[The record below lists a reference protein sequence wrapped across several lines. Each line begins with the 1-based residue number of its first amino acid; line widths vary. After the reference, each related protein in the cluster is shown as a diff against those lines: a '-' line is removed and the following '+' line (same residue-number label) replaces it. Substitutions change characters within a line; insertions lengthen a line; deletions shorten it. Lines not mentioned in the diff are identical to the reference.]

1 QEVLLEFLKIDEF
14 TTAGIRFFEA
24 QSSMLLQ
31 CEVFHIIAADGTA
44 HGVDF
49 EDGFNNGNQVIGGEI
64 HSCSNGVYIGAGAVQ
79 NSVCT
84 TIEGCSGI
92 GLIANSCSALYVKSY
107 FELNTLAHIQ
117 VANSGSYDAPARSL
131 HFDSCHFSSSQVVAQ
146 LYNAAGV
153 VLANIQGDPP
163 ALGSAPDYITLGAGA
178 QNVRVLGESYVAIRN
193 DNGTPVRPPEASY
206 LEENEYTHSAAW
218 ADASWGKSANVVT
231 VENSATDGTKFIDG
245 TAPMHVVVSG

>member
-1 QEVLLEFLKIDEF
+1 PPSTGTYVLASGITLPDNVHLVGRGKGVTLQSRVTSGATITMGNYTRAAHFRLLGSRSVTLTPIGLLASAVQEVLLEFLKIDEF

-84 TIEGCSGI
+84 
-92 GLIANSCSALYVKSY
+92 
-107 FELNTLAHIQ
+107 
-117 VANSGSYDAPARSL
+117 
-131 HFDSCHFSSSQVVAQ
+131 
-146 LYNAAGV
+146 
-153 VLANIQGDPP
+153 
-163 ALGSAPDYITLGAGA
+163 
-178 QNVRVLGESYVAIRN
+178 
-193 DNGTPVRPPEASY
+193 
-206 LEENEYTHSAAW
+206 
-218 ADASWGKSANVVT
+218 
-231 VENSATDGTKFIDG
+231 
-245 TAPMHVVVSG
+245 